1 MKKNKGM
8 KIYKQKKRKRKNSN
22 QVVSVI
28 GTCSVLFI
36 LSMFG
41 YYAVGKPFYKL
52 MESMKKDNNSVSLE
66 DQSSSD
72 YSKIDIDNISEE
84 KVTAVTEVSK
94 ETVTVKQTVSTSKT
108 TEKPVTK
115 ATTKAVTTTATTIPD
130 FEGKGGCYYLQVS
143 EFSDPSVLEERLK
156 TVDGF
161 SCVVLP
167 LKVTGGTL
175 YYNSNVESAR
185 NAGVIASGASISD
198 LVSVINKAG
207 LVPVAEISTIA
218 DNIYPRTYK
227 KSAYQFDD
235 GVTGEWLDNKYENG
249 GKPWT
254 SPFSDLTIEYLSNI
268 VDEITSAGVKAVIC
282 TDTYFPPFREK
293 DLGYIGA
300 IVQGPDRYKG
310 LSSLIN
316 TLDSRAKNNHAQL
329 LLSVSYNDMVN
340 KTAEVL
346 TDPSEFGNMSLMI
359 SVNAGDI
366 DTAGADELYANMKSC
381 AGNMKPVPCILSE
394 GMSAE
399 NITSAVRAFESAG
412 CDFYVVK

>member
-8 KIYKQKKRKRKNSN
+8 KIYKQKKRKRKNSS

-52 MESMKKDNNSVSLE
+52 MESLKKDNNSVSLE

-72 YSKIDIDNISEE
+72 YSKIDIDNISKET
-84 KVTAVTEVSK
+84 VTAVTEVSK
-94 ETVTVKQTVSTSKT
+94 EEKTTKGTVSTHVT

-115 ATTKAVTTTATTIPD
+115 ATTKAVTTTATTVPV

-161 SCVVLP
+161 SCIVLP

-175 YYNSNVESAR
+175 YYNSNVDSAR
-185 NAGVIASGASISD
+185 NAGVIASGAGISD

-207 LVPVAEISTIA
+207 MVPVAEISTIA

-300 IVQGPDRYKG
+300 IVQGPERYKG
-310 LSSLIN
+310 LSGLIN
-316 TLDSRAKNNHAQL
+316 TLDSRAENNHAQL
-329 LLSVSYNDMVN
+329 MLSVSYNDMVN

-346 TDPSEFGNMSLMI
+346 TDPSEFGDMSLMV

-366 DTAGADELYANMKSC
+366 ATAGADELYSVMKSC

-399 NITSAVRAFESAG
+399 DITSAVRAFESAG